1 MDIDLLSKMVKELI
15 LDNDRVVLPGLGSF
29 VAEIVPSTFSD
40 RGYTIN
46 PPYRRLFFRSR
57 PDEGDMLAKFYAE
70 SNNVQPEIAERI
82 INDFIAELKNVLHTR
97 KTVVFPG
104 LGRLRATKENNIFF
118 VADEDLDIY
127 PAGFGLEPIS
137 LKTHV
142 ETPQEVAAV
151 VEGLK
156 EIIDEPVEEIAEEKI
171 DETVVQ
177 MAEEKIEEPADEAID
192 IALEEDIVPTEWT
205 EAVAQEEQVETTEPS
220 DTAEQSI
227 EPVEPVLQAE
237 PIESTELVESTEP
250 VETADPVE
258 TSGPVETA
266 EPVDDCAEGHP
277 VEGHPVEE
285 QPVSDEY
292 PSESEDKVES
302 ESKAES
308 EGMPDSVAETEPV
321 PESLPEL
328 EASPETAPLPLPIL
342 DLPEESDCE
351 KQKAPLSN
359 RILLGV
365 VIALASLVVLVVIYI
380 VVMRVFPDFLNGLL
394 YSPEELEIINF
405 K

>member
-142 ETPQEVAAV
+142 ETQQEVAAV

-171 DETVVQ
+171 DEPVVQ

-205 EAVAQEEQVETTEPS
+205 EAVAQEEHVETTEPS

-237 PIESTELVESTEP
+237 PIEST
-250 VETADPVE
+250 
-258 TSGPVETA
+258 GPVETA

-292 PSESEDKVES
+292 PSESEGT
-302 ESKAES
+302 AES

-342 DLPEESDCE
+342 DLPEEPGCE
-351 KQKAPLSN
+351 KQKTPLSN

-394 YSPEELEIINF
+394 YSPEELELINF

>member
-40 RGYTIN
+40 RGYTIT

-82 INDFIAELKNVLHTR
+82 INDFIPELKNVLHTR

-142 ETPQEVAAV
+142 ETPQEAAAV

-192 IALEEDIVPTEWT
+192 IALEEDIAPTEWT
-205 EAVAQEEQVETTEPS
+205 EAVAQEEQ
-220 DTAEQSI
+220 
-227 EPVEPVLQAE
+227 
-237 PIESTELVESTEP
+237 
-250 VETADPVE
+250 
-258 TSGPVETA
+258 VETA

-277 VEGHPVEE
+277 VEDHPVEDHPVKE

-308 EGMPDSVAETEPV
+308 EGMPDSVTETEPV
-321 PESLPEL
+321 PESLPQL
-328 EASPETAPLPLPIL
+328 EVSPETAPLPLPIL